1 MKNLRTDLVEKNLHY
16 TYFNP
21 EDGTYDLLFK
31 VAGKDILVRMAK
43 ADDRAMTDE
52 DYWTEESIRASLE
65 DVSEEQIE
73 VRS

>member
-1 MKNLRTDLVEKNLHY
+1 MKTLRTNLVEKNLYY
-16 TYFNP
+16 TYFNS
-21 EDGTYDLLFK
+21 EDSTYDLLFK
-31 VAGKDILVRMAK
+31 VEGKDILVRMAK